1 MVVDMLVSFVWL
13 FVVAV
18 GVMMLLL
25 GNEEKK

>member
-1 MVVDMLVSFVWL
+1 MSAALDVAASLVWL

-25 GNEEKK
+25 GDDE